1 MTHTHSLTVE
11 FDRDG
16 NRIYAWLETNGGE
29 VIQDFDTDAELDS
42 LIAQSEL
49 IDANG
54 RWDGETST
62 KLCPEYEGRACTTG
76 GTQEIYGL
84 NYFDHASVKEVG

>member
-1 MTHTHSLTVE
+1 MTDHTHTLTVE

-16 NRIYAWLETNGGE
+16 ERVYAYLEDSDNE
-29 VIQDFDTDAELDS
+29 FVRDFDNLAELDS

-49 IDANG
+49 IDEQG

-62 KLCPEYEGRACTTG
+62 KLNPAYEGRACTTG
-76 GTQEIYGL
+76 GRQEIYGL
-84 NYFDHASVKEVG
+84 NYFDSACVNA